1 MLYTVLIVED
11 ELLELQALKKMVL
24 DFSPRIGTVLQ
35 ACNSDEALSLARA
48 HMPDLILMDIN
59 IPGCSGLDVLQTLRA
74 EGYEGEIIIVTA
86 YSQFKYAQTALRA
99 NAADYLLKPVDGEE
113 LYLCLRKVFQQLE
126 AFHQEKHQI
135 ARLQSRVEK
144 MNAYLQPIAM
154 NSLLSGTANDNLMPL
169 LFDWPLDGSLRAV
182 VIRFLFS
189 DLLSDDEQKCFYFDF
204 FSLCPTS
211 LSLIASISPG
221 EIVFAVNALPSIS
234 PAQLELMLWCITA
247 RMRQLSAQ
255 RGHVFRAWGSPI
267 LSRYRDF
274 GELGRAADPA
284 AQSEDICLSIKS
296 IQQQLPYSAKDY
308 RMRSSK
314 ALNYCR
320 AGKPDKAVALFK
332 SLLID
337 GELRWAGLYCALSVM
352 QSFDAR
358 ADVLSAYQT
367 ISESP
372 AGFFPAAID
381 FFEGHV
387 QLSASPTASSFVI
400 TQALSIIQNE
410 YANPALSQS
419 EIAEQL
425 GLNPAYFSRL
435 FKKEV
440 GKTFISFLTN
450 TRLTQA
456 KRLLSEGMPVNDVAI
471 ACGYQT
477 KKYFLDAFHHNL
489 GLTVTQFLQG
499 AQKK

>member
-11 ELLELQALKKMVL
+11 ELLELRALRKMVL
-24 DFSPRIGTVLQ
+24 DFSPSIGTVLE
-35 ACNSDEALSLARA
+35 ACNSDEALSLARSR
-48 HMPDLILMDIN
+48 MPDLILMDIN

-99 NAADYLLKPVDGEE
+99 NAADYLLKPVDSEE
-113 LYLCLRKVFQQLE
+113 LDLCLRKVFQQLD
-126 AFHQEKHQI
+126 ALHQEKHQI

-154 NSLLSGTANDNLMPL
+154 NSLLSGTANDSLMPL
-169 LFDWPLDGSLRAV
+169 LFDWPLGGSLQAV
-182 VIRFLFS
+182 VLRFFFPG
-189 DLLSDDEQKCFYFDF
+189 LLSDDEQKCFYFDF
-204 FSLCPTS
+204 FSLCPAS
-211 LSLIASISPG
+211 LSLIASISPS
-221 EIVFAVNALPSIS
+221 EIVFAINALPCVS
-234 PAQLELMLWCITA
+234 PAQLELLLWCITV
-247 RMRQLSAQ
+247 RMRQTGAQ
-255 RGHVFRAWGSPI
+255 RGCRFRAWGSPI
-267 LSRYRDF
+267 LTQYKEFVGS
-274 GELGRAADPA
+274 AADLA
-284 AQSEDICLSIKS
+284 AQSEDICLPMRT

-308 RMRSSK
+308 RMRHSK
-314 ALNYCR
+314 ALTYCK
-320 AGKPDKAVALFK
+320 AGQPDKAVALFK

-337 GELRWAGLYCALSVM
+337 DDLRWAGLYCALSVM
-352 QSFDAR
+352 RSFDAR
-358 ADVLSAYQT
+358 ADVFGAYQT

-372 AGFFPAAID
+372 AGFFPAAVD

-387 QLSASPTASSFVI
+387 QLSPEPSASSFVI

-440 GKTFISFLTN
+440 GETFISFLTN

-456 KRLLSEGMPVNDVAI
+456 RRLLSEGKPVNDVAI

-499 AQKK
+499 VQKK